1 MPGWERKYMGR
12 WKMPNDDYILR
23 SDALRCKGTFEQ
35 SNGVEIELID
45 AVSFSYLQNI
55 PAADVEPKQRWIP
68 VTERLPEY
76 PGRFMCVYEDEEYGE
91 VGHCIDWGRY
101 DPDDGWYVSGVTHWM
116 PIPDLPESEME
127 D

>member
-1 MPGWERKYMGR
+1 
-12 WKMPNDDYILR
+12 MPNNDYILR
-23 SDALRCKGTFEQ
+23 SDAVSAFCGNCEVPDICRMLGKPCKEVKQ
-35 SNGVEIELID
+35 IK
-45 AVSFSYLQNI
+45 AI

-91 VGHCIDWGRY
+91 VGYCIDWGRY

-116 PIPDLPESEME
+116 PIPDLPENEME

>member
-1 MPGWERKYMGR
+1 MPKY
-12 WKMPNDDYILR
+12 
-23 SDALRCKGTFEQ
+23 
-35 SNGVEIELID
+35 ID
-45 AVSFSYLQNI
+45 AEKFAEHISGNLSWNGEQYNTASVISDLRTF

-76 PGRFMCVYEDEEYGE
+76 PGRFMCVYVDEEYGE

-116 PIPDLPESEME
+116 PIPDLPEDLPENEME